1 MALFYFL
8 VFISLCIAC
17 CKVDARSKA
26 LLNEQ
31 NHFTASDNTM
41 LQVDNDFECVDIYK
55 QPALQHP
62 LLKNHKIQLYPT
74 FAKNV
79 VRSRPSYDGE
89 CPTGKVPIY
98 KRTKR
103 HQIVTNSSSKLPI
116 EDLRHYANRFNE
128 AHTVTLDTSQNQIFY
143 GGSAL
148 ISAYNLSLNL
158 NQYSTSSVIV
168 ESGPRAELNS
178 IHAGVGV
185 RPDIYHDSQ
194 LRLTSYWTAF
204 GSAHSGCSDTQCP
217 GFVQVTQDKHNFLG
231 SVVSPATPIGASDK
245 LFLATKIQRDRSTGN
260 WWLIIDEKKEIHVG
274 YWPKEIFTHL
284 SNGASK
290 VRFGGETAAI
300 TVSPPMGSGRLPQDG
315 FQYSA
320 LMGLLQHIDTNYN
333 QIDLYPALLKVYNDA
348 KKECYDLK
356 FYEALGGKLYR
367 RAILYG
373 GPGGQ
378 CNL

>member
-1 MALFYFL
+1 M
-8 VFISLCIAC
+8 
-17 CKVDARSKA
+17 
-26 LLNEQ
+26 
-31 NHFTASDNTM
+31 
-41 LQVDNDFECVDIYK
+41 
-55 QPALQHP
+55 
-62 LLKNHKIQLYPT
+62 
-74 FAKNV
+74 
-79 VRSRPSYDGE
+79 
-89 CPTGKVPIY
+89 Y

-116 EDLRHYANRFNE
+116 DDLRHYANRFGE
-128 AHTVTLDTSQNQIFY
+128 VHTVTLDTTQNQIFY

-148 ISAYNLSLNL
+148 ISGYNLSLNL

-168 ESGPRAELNS
+168 ESGPPAELNS
-178 IHAGVGV
+178 IHAGLGV

-194 LRLTSYWTAF
+194 LRLTTHWTAF

-217 GFVQVTQDKHNFLG
+217 GFVQVDKRYFVG
-231 SVVSPATPIGASDK
+231 SVVSPATPIGASYK
-245 LFLATKIQRDRSTGN
+245 KCMATKIQRDRSTGN
-260 WWLIIDEKKEIHVG
+260 WWLIVDVDDQAHVG

-290 VRFGGETAAI
+290 VRFGGETFAASN

-315 FQYSA
+315 YQYSA

-333 QIDLYPALLKVYNDA
+333 QIDLYPAFLKVYNDA
-348 KKECYDLK
+348 KKDCYDLTFK
-356 FYEALGGKLYR
+356 ENLTYVFR

-373 GPGGQ
+373 GPGGN